1 MVTVSIFTLRDVIRR
16 VQDSYKIPYNST
28 THTSP
33 AADEDIQEIRN
44 YLQKET
50 LQTYTPDRKEN
61 ERATPIQ
68 DLVAA
73 GAAYA
78 NTVGAFNNFRRD
90 NCNATNHG
98 MAHGNRTGADNA
110 GQSADK
116 EEADIDL
123 GTDMDLDVDV
133 LAMDEEEFPMG
144 TDIAEF
150 VSMACEVID
159 ELLCYK

>member
-1 MVTVSIFTLRDVIRR
+1 M
-16 VQDSYKIPYNST
+16 
-28 THTSP
+28 
-33 AADEDIQEIRN
+33 
-44 YLQKET
+44 
-50 LQTYTPDRKEN
+50 YTPDRKEN

-90 NCNATNHG
+90 NRNATNHG

-150 VSMACEVID
+150 VSMAREVID
-159 ELLCYK
+159 ELLRYK